1 VAIRGD
7 HVGEFTAG
15 TAGAF
20 GAIPFEKIVLINVAV
35 LRGVALDAANGI
47 GARHGRIIEA
57 MRNEVNAGVWRE
69 DGSQNETGF

>member
-35 LRGVALDAANGI
+35 LRGITFDATNSVGT
-47 GARHGRIIEA
+47 RHGRIIEA
-57 MRNEVNAGVWRE
+57 MRNEVNAGVCEE